1 MRTLTLTLAAVLTL
15 AGLSCGKSDESART
29 APATTPAMAA
39 TRPAG
44 FQPGDTVEVRIPGLS
59 ETGVVSDS
67 FPRVQ
72 GDGAIAVP
80 LLADPIVIVGTD
92 PAEAA
97 RRVADAYRKA
107 NILSTATVSVRR
119 IDYPTVVAD
128 VVSRVGPP
136 TTHPSC
142 YDPGDLLEV
151 SINGLSTEQPTQAV
165 AFPVRVQGD
174 GTIRVPLVADLN
186 VGGKDAAGVAKV
198 VADAFRAA
206 NIMSNAQITVR
217 RLQVAGTGGPMP
229 GPIAPFDLIRCA
241 VFGMA
246 PGESPVTVA
255 RVDSH
260 GNVRVPLIPPLHV
273 AGLTDGAASTALAEA
288 YRKANLIAGGF
299 GSVLLLERAPPDAAH
314 RALPDEPILPVPEPL
329 RHLYESR

>member
-29 APATTPAMAA
+29 APAATPATAA

-59 ETGVVSDS
+59 DTGVVSDS

-119 IDYPTVVAD
+119 IDYPPVAAAD

-151 SINGLSTEQPTQAV
+151 SIGGLAAEPLQDT
-165 AFPVRVQGD
+165 AFPVRVQSD
-174 GTIRVPLVADLN
+174 GTIRVPMVADVN
-186 VGGKDAAGVAKV
+186 VGGKDAAAVAHAV
-198 VADAFRAA
+198 SAALRDA
-206 NIMSNAQITVR
+206 NIVAMAQVSVR
-217 RLQVAGTGGPMP
+217 RLQVAGTGGPAP
-229 GPIAPFDLIRCA
+229 GPIAPYDLLRCTI
-241 VFGMA
+241 FGVA
-246 PGESPVTVA
+246 PETGPMIVA

-260 GNVRVPLIPPLHV
+260 GNVNVPLIPPLHV
-273 AGLTDGAASTALAEA
+273 AGLTDGAASTALVDA
-288 YRKANLIAGGF
+288 YRQANLLAGGF

-329 RHLYESR
+329 RHLYESH